1 VEGALLKA
9 EMIRH
14 PLVQHKLTYL
24 RKVETKPRDFR
35 KILEEITSIVF
46 IYATEQLSLKK
57 VSVNTPLKHTD
68 TYILNESILLVPILR
83 AGLGML
89 GPILSLVPDARVEF
103 IGLRRDE
110 ETLEPVQYYSHF
122 SSSHPDTIAFILDPM
137 VATGGS
143 VLYTAECLKSVGL
156 NKITIVSIITSQN
169 AVQRLENEKGIN
181 FFTAAVDPDLNTK
194 GFIVP
199 GLGDAGDRIYDTF

>member
-1 VEGALLKA
+1 MKA

-24 RKVETKPRDFR
+24 RKVQTKPRDFR
-35 KILEEITSIVF
+35 KILEEITTIVF

-57 VSVNTPLKHTD
+57 ATVDTPFKRTD
-68 TYILNESILLVPILR
+68 THILNESILLVPILR

-89 GPILSLVPDARVEF
+89 GPILTLTPDARVEF

-110 ETLEPVQYYSHF
+110 KTLEPIQYYSHF

-143 VLYTAECLKSVGL
+143 VLYTVECLRSAGL
-156 NKITIVSIITSQN
+156 NNFSILSIIASLH
-169 AVQRLENEKGIN
+169 AVQRIENEKSVKL
-181 FFTAAVDPDLNTK
+181 FTASIDPDLNTK